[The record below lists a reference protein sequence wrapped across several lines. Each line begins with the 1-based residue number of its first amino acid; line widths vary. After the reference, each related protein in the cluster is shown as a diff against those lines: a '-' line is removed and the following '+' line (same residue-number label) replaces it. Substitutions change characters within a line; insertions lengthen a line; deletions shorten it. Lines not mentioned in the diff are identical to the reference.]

1 MNEPGANDLERTRD
15 ESIDTGQPVARFAAS
30 GERIRAGEVYVVAP
44 DGGPNLDRLQ
54 EYLFIQPDHLW
65 RASWVPDLAG
75 GVSLVRDDEI
85 GLPYHPAWSTAP
97 GLLGVCA
104 YADCEILPGRAKE
117 LLVAT
122 ANIAAQISNW
132 SPPTMA
138 AVSVPTG
145 FIVNI
150 VQPALIYGTL
160 RELRRIAL
168 GLDSDP
174 GA

>member
-1 MNEPGANDLERTRD
+1 MNEPGASDLKRTRD

-44 DGGPNLDRLQ
+44 DGSPNLDRLQ

-65 RASWVPDLAG
+65 RASWLPDRPG
-75 GVSLVRDDEI
+75 SVDLVRDDEG
-85 GLPYHPAWSTAP
+85 GLPYHPARSTAP

-104 YADCEILPGRAKE
+104 YADGEILPGYRKE
-117 LLVAT
+117 LPTAT
-122 ANIAAQISNW
+122 ANVAAQISNW

-150 VQPALIYGTL
+150 VQPALVYGTL
-160 RELRRIAL
+160 HEHRRVAL